1 MTLEGFFK
9 ADVADIDNIP
19 ANELDEV
26 VEGLGKLPRGHA
38 YRRRFVHKIK
48 TIGRRGAMAPVRNL
62 TAKAEFEKR
71 MGMLNDEIRKDIL
84 RGQLQIVDATIYGT
98 RLIGGKSQVEIFEN
112 ADVATVGLTNIT
124 KRELD
129 KDRPFLAIGMII
141 LSGTGA
147 DDTGSQAVVGATSFG
162 IIPAVIANGEFTLEV
177 GKQTLID
184 KFALNQFTGTPEE
197 NGLKGFLRFD
207 NPKWI
212 EPQREIK
219 LEIDLPTDAAAH
231 TYIKAILVGATVEK
245 V

>member
-19 ANELDEV
+19 ATELDEV
-26 VEGLGKLPRGHA
+26 VSGLGRLAPNHPL
-38 YRRRFVHKIK
+38 RRRFVHKIK

-112 ADVATVGLTNIT
+112 ADVATVGITNIT

-129 KDRPFLAIGMII
+129 KDRPFLAIGMIL
-141 LSGTGA
+141 LSGVGA
-147 DDTGSQAVVGATSFG
+147 DDTATQAVIGATSFST
-162 IIPAVIANGEFTLEV
+162 IPAIIANGEINLEV
-177 GKQTLID
+177 GKQTLLD
-184 KFALNQFTGTPEE
+184 KISNVNFTGTH
-197 NGLKGFLRFD
+197 NDTGLKGYWRFD

-219 LEIDLPTDAAAH
+219 LEVDLPTDAAAH
-231 TYIKAILVGATVEK
+231 TYIKAILIGATVEK

>member
-19 ANELDEV
+19 ATELDEV
-26 VEGLGKLPRGHA
+26 VEGLGRLQKGHPL
-38 YRRRFVHKIK
+38 RRRFVHKIK
-48 TIGRRGAMAPVRNL
+48 TIGRRGVMAPVRNL

-71 MGMLNDEIRKDIL
+71 MGMLNDQIRKDIL
-84 RGQLQIVDATIYGT
+84 RGELQIVDATIYGT
-98 RLIGGKSQVEIFEN
+98 RLIGGKSQIEIWEN

-129 KDRPFLAIGMII
+129 KDRPFLAVGMIL
-141 LSGTGA
+141 LSGVGA
-147 DDTGSQAVVGATSFG
+147 DDTGSQDVVGATSFG
-162 IIPAVIANGEFTLEV
+162 TIPAAIANGEMSLEV

-184 KFALNQFTGTPEE
+184 KFALNQFTGTPDD
-197 NGLKGFLRFD
+197 NGLKGYHRFD

-219 LEIDLPTDAAAH
+219 LEIEIPVDAAAH
-231 TYIKAILVGATVEK
+231 TYVKAILIGATVEK